1 MFNVI
6 DNFIPNKLQD
16 QLENILVGNKQFPYF
31 YCLDTVDSYEEQRL
45 FNTNNV
51 LHQPQFVHTLMID
64 GNQKSD
70 AFDLIISLFDFSQF
84 YTQGYKLSRAKI
96 NLLPP
101 PINATKNHHHV
112 PHFDSSNPDDITV
125 IYYVN
130 NGDGDTVIFNERY
143 DNNNYI
149 TPTINSTVSPQKGR
163 VLIFPSNLLHASSP
177 PLNIDFRCV
186 INFVFTLNNL

>member
-6 DNFIPNKLQD
+6 DNFISEEFQNE
-16 QLENILVGNKQFPYF
+16 LEKNLIGNKHFPYF
-31 YCLDTVDSYEEQRL
+31 YCLDTVDSYNEQLL
-45 FNTNNV
+45 FDTGNI
-51 LHQPQFVHTLMID
+51 LHQPQFVHTLLI
-64 GNQKSD
+64 NNEQKSN
-70 AFDLIISLFDFSQF
+70 AFDPIVSLFDFSQF

-96 NLLPP
+96 NLLTPP
-101 PINATKNHHHV
+101 VNATKNHHHV